1 MNEIV
6 IHMVKWILDNKVDA
20 FAIFL
25 AIASLIRSEQNNRN
39 SGKIMRDTSFMIV
52 QQISLLNELKKNIVT
67 YKRKP
72 NVLNLSKDGIRLHKL
87 YGFKKRD
94 IPSIMENIN
103 HLIIKGR
110 FKQEI
115 NNFSDKM

>member
-1 MNEIV
+1 
-6 IHMVKWILDNKVDA
+6 
-20 FAIFL
+20 
-25 AIASLIRSEQNNRN
+25 
-39 SGKIMRDTSFMIV
+39 MRDTSFMIV

-103 HLIIKGR
+103 HLVIKGR

-115 NNFSDKM
+115 KTFLNSKDVDYKCNFWGEAQSDGEVNITELYEILLRYNVIMIIDYH